1 MLPTS
6 RLLSAARLV
15 PLPLAARLAEV
26 LFEQVLQSHPKLFD
40 RLGEYGRMNFAFVPT
55 DLPFSFCIR
64 PSERTIRTLRRRQPF
79 DADATIT
86 GPLPLM
92 LALAEGRVDGDAL
105 FFARRLVVD
114 GDMEAVLA
122 LRNALDDNGIDIVKS
137 FGRLSGPAVGAT
149 TRILEAFRRGA
160 LESQGVRW
168 N

>member
-6 RLLSAARLV
+6 QLLSAARLV
-15 PLPLAARLAEV
+15 PLPFAARLADI
-26 LFEQVLQSHPKLFD
+26 LFAQVLRAHPKLFD
-40 RLGEYGRMNFAFVPT
+40 RLGEYGSMTFAFVPT
-55 DLPFSFCIR
+55 DLPFYFCIR
-64 PSERTIRTLRRRQPF
+64 PSERTIRTLRRRQPV
-79 DADATIT
+79 DANATIT
-86 GPLPLM
+86 GPLALM
-92 LALAEGRVDGDAL
+92 LALAEGRADGDAL

-137 FGRLSGPAVGAT
+137 VGSFAGPAAGAA
-149 TRILEAFRRGA
+149 TRILNAVRRGA

>member
-1 MLPTS
+1 
-6 RLLSAARLV
+6 
-15 PLPLAARLAEV
+15 
-26 LFEQVLQSHPKLFD
+26 
-40 RLGEYGRMNFAFVPT
+40 
-55 DLPFSFCIR
+55 
-64 PSERTIRTLRRRQPF
+64 
-79 DADATIT
+79 
-86 GPLPLM
+86 M